1 MVFLAIPD
9 MNSRCISCALS
20 QVFKKQTS
28 PIYTH
33 LAILKAKANV
43 SSSTLTLVCAGKF
56 VGCQDPSSK
65 LRYILRD
72 ARFFLI
78 KSNNHENVS
87 LAKAKVSL
95 PLV

>member
-1 MVFLAIPD
+1 MF
-9 MNSRCISCALS
+9 
-20 QVFKKQTS
+20 
-28 PIYTH
+28 
-33 LAILKAKANV
+33 
-43 SSSTLTLVCAGKF
+43 AGKF
-56 VGCQDPSSK
+56 VGCQDPGSK

-95 PLV
+95 VYGSAPRWQH